1 MIMFDACL
9 RCSETIRLRPSDF
22 RQEKSGRW
30 FVGVMGKGR
39 KYREAAIST
48 SVVTEMSHYAYQQQI
63 KPGDLLFPINRIRV
77 FQIMTRAFDAAGIPR
92 PSRDRERVGR
102 VHIIRHSGLVARQ
115 HETHDTRATQ
125 QQGGHSS
132 PEMALRYQKTVDNQ
146 ESLEINQRVEFD
158 YKPPPDDSRGE
169 L

>member
-1 MIMFDACL
+1 MTNKEIVVIDQKLNKTGQVLAITRGRAGKSGNVPHLSLETIQALVDSAYRVGQGHFKGRDRLLIMIMFDACL

-77 FQIMTRAFDAAGIPR
+77 FQIMTRAFDAAGL
-92 PSRDRERVGR
+92 PSPAG
-102 VHIIRHSGLVARQ
+102 
-115 HETHDTRATQ
+115 
-125 QQGGHSS
+125 
-132 PEMALRYQKTVDNQ
+132 
-146 ESLEINQRVEFD
+146 
-158 YKPPPDDSRGE
+158 
-169 L
+169 